1 MDEKKKIRKTV
12 LDMRNSLSGDEA
24 VQKSEAIFERLCLL
38 KQYAGADIIH
48 VYMNYRNEVR
58 TAKFIQRCLRDGKRV
73 AVPRVEA
80 GHSLSAYEITDV
92 EKDIIRGFKGIPEP
106 ARAALNKIRPEEID
120 MVVMPGVA
128 FDRSKRRLGYGG
140 GYYDRFLPLLRPDCV
155 KVGVAYGFQLME
167 DVPAEEHDAPA
178 DIVITEDTIIW

>member
-38 KQYAGADIIH
+38 KQYAGANIIH
-48 VYMNYRNEVR
+48 VYMDYRNEVR
-58 TAKFIQRCLRDGKRV
+58 TGKFIQRCLRDGKRV

-106 ARAALNKIRPEEID
+106 DGPALNKIRPEEID

-128 FDRSKRRLGYGG
+128 FDRSKHRLGYGG